1 MAVPAFF
8 LLIAVIFIAEAE
20 TVDILAE
27 AVVVRTKWSYFLAK
41 AAALHFLV
49 RSSSS
54 KLQAEEAILSFLAAA
69 AAAVKFLGEAASAAK
84 Q

>member
-8 LLIAVIFIAEAE
+8 LFIAVIFIAEVAA
-20 TVDILAE
+20 VDILAE
-27 AVVVRTKWSYFLAK
+27 AVVVRTKWSNFLVI
-41 AAALHFLV
+41 LV

>member
-8 LLIAVIFIAEAE
+8 LLIAVIFIAEVE

-27 AVVVRTKWSYFLAK
+27 AVVVRTKWSNFLVI
-41 AAALHFLV
+41 LV

>member
-8 LLIAVIFIAEAE
+8 QLITVIFIAEVE

-27 AVVVRTKWSYFLAK
+27 AVVVRTKWSNFLAK

-69 AAAVKFLGEAASAAK
+69 AVKFLGEAASAAK

>member
-1 MAVPAFF
+1 MVVPAFF
-8 LLIAVIFIAEAE
+8 LLIAVIFFAEVE

-27 AVVVRTKWSYFLAK
+27 AVVVRTKWSNFLAK
-41 AAALHFLV
+41 AAALHFLA

-54 KLQAEEAILSFLAAA
+54 KLQAEEAILNFLAA
-69 AAAVKFLGEAASAAK
+69 AAAVKFLGAAASAAK